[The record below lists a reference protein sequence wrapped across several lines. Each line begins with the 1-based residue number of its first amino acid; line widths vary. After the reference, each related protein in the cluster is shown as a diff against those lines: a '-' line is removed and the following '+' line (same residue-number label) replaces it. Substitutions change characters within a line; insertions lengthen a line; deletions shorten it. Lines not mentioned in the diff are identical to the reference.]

1 MERREFVSALPAMAL
16 DAQTNSTEKPL
27 LKPLLKPKA
36 LKPGATVGLVTPST
50 YLADPVEFETM
61 KLTAEMFG
69 WKTKIGKQVGKREA
83 KPGDG
88 ISGRIEDL
96 HAMFRDPSVDGI
108 ICVRGGYGTPQ
119 LLDGLDYELIRKNPK
134 MLLGYSDIT
143 GLHLAIHQK
152 TGLVTFHGPT
162 GLSPFTEFSQNWFKR
177 AMDPKP
183 MGPLVNPNE
192 RNPFRPAHPLRT
204 VRSGKAKG
212 RLIGGNLTLVSCLMG
227 TPYEP
232 DVRGKIFFLEDVGE
246 EPYRIDRMLQQLALA
261 GKFEQCAGVVIGE
274 CVDCGPRQFQ
284 PSITFNYSLGEVLDR
299 VFSQVKVPVFHG
311 LLIGHTADQITLP
324 LGVMASMD
332 ADRKELIIEESA
344 VV

>member
-1 MERREFVSALPAMAL
+1 MAL
-16 DAQTNSTEKPL
+16 EAQTGTGERPL
-27 LKPLLKPKA
+27 LKPQA
-36 LKPGATVGLVTPST
+36 LRPGDTVGLVTPST
-50 YLADPVEFETM
+50 YVADPGQLQTM
-61 KLTAEMFG
+61 LLTAEMFG
-69 WKTKIGKQVGKREA
+69 WKAKVGKQVGQREA

-88 ISGRIEDL
+88 VAGRIADL
-96 HAMFRDPSVDGI
+96 HAMFSDPEVKGI
-108 ICVRGGYGTPQ
+108 LCVRGGYGTPQ
-119 LLDGLDYELIRKNPK
+119 LLDGLDYELIRRNPK

-162 GLSPFTEFSQNWFKR
+162 GLSPFTEFSQAWFRR
-177 AMDPKP
+177 AIDPKP
-183 MGPLVNPNE
+183 MGPLGNPSE

-204 VRSGKAKG
+204 IRPGKARG

-274 CVDCGPRQFQ
+274 CVDCGPRQFE
-284 PSITFNYSLGEVLDR
+284 PSITFNYTLGEVLDR
-299 VFSQVKVPVFHG
+299 VFAKVKVPVFHG

-324 LGVMASMD
+324 LGVMALMD
-332 ADRKELIIEESA
+332 ADRKELTIEEAA

>member
-1 MERREFVSALPAMAL
+1 V
-16 DAQTNSTEKPL
+16 
-27 LKPLLKPKA
+27 
-36 LKPGATVGLVTPST
+36 
-50 YLADPVEFETM
+50 
-61 KLTAEMFG
+61 
-69 WKTKIGKQVGKREA
+69 GKQVGRREGRLGESI
-83 KPGDG
+83 P
-88 ISGRIEDL
+88 GRIDDL
-96 HAMFRDPSVDGI
+96 HAMFADPEVKGI

-177 AMDPKP
+177 ATDTKP
-183 MGPLVNPNE
+183 MGVLGNPTE
-192 RNPFRPAHPLRT
+192 RNLFRPQHPLRT
-204 VRSGKAKG
+204 VKGGKAKG

-227 TPYEP
+227 TPHEP

-246 EPYRIDRMLQQLALA
+246 EPYRIDRMLQQLVLA
-261 GKFEQCAGVVIGE
+261 GKFDQCAGVVIGE
-274 CVDCGPRQFQ
+274 CVDCGPRDFQ
-284 PSITFNYSLGEVLDR
+284 PSITFNYTLGEVLDR
-299 VFSQVKVPVFHG
+299 VFAKVKVPVFHG
-311 LLIGHTADQITLP
+311 LLIGHTSDQITLP

-332 ADRKELIIEESA
+332 ADRKELIIEEAA

>member
-1 MERREFVSALPAMAL
+1 MERREFVSALPALAL
-16 DAQTNSTEKPL
+16 DAQTGTSE
-27 LKPLLKPKA
+27 KPLLKPKA
-36 LKPGATVGLVTPST
+36 LKPGDTVGLVTPST
-50 YLADPVEFETM
+50 YVADPVQLETM

-88 ISGRIEDL
+88 IAGRIEDL

-119 LLDGLDYELIRKNPK
+119 LLDGLDYDLIRRNSK

-162 GLSPFTEFSQNWFKR
+162 GLSPFTDFSQNWFKR
-177 AMDPKP
+177 AIDTKP
-183 MGPLVNPNE
+183 MGPLGNPTE

-204 VRSGKAKG
+204 VRDGKAKG

-261 GKFEQCAGVVIGE
+261 GKFDQCAGVVIGE
-274 CVDCGPRQFQ
+274 CVDCGPRQFE
-284 PSITFNYSLGEVLDR
+284 PSITFNYTLGEVLDR
-299 VFSQVKVPVFHG
+299 VFSKVKVPVFHG

-324 LGVMASMD
+324 QGVMASMD
-332 ADRKELIIEESA
+332 ADRKELVIEESA

>member
-1 MERREFVSALPAMAL
+1 MKRREFVSAMPVAAAA
-16 DAQTNSTEKPL
+16 AQSGAATTL
-27 LKPLLKPKA
+27 IKPKM
-36 LKPGATVGLVTPST
+36 LRPGDTVGLVSPST
-50 YLADPVEFETM
+50 FVADPVQLQTM
-61 KLTAEMFG
+61 QLTAQMFG
-69 WKTKIGKQVGKREA
+69 WKTKTGKQVGKREA
-83 KPGDG
+83 QLGESIP
-88 ISGRIEDL
+88 GRIADL
-96 HAMFRDPSVDGI
+96 HAMFADPEVKGI

-119 LLDGLDYELIRKNPK
+119 LLDGLDYDLIRKNPK

-162 GLSPFTEFSQNWFKR
+162 GLSPFTEFSQNWFRR
-177 AMDPKP
+177 AIDPKP
-183 MGPLVNPNE
+183 MGVLGNPTE
-192 RNPFRPAHPLRT
+192 RNAFRPQHPLRT
-204 VRSGKAKG
+204 VKGGKARG

-261 GKFEQCAGVVIGE
+261 GKFDQCAGVVIGE
-274 CVDCGPRQFQ
+274 CVDCGPRDFQ
-284 PSITFNYSLGEVLDR
+284 PSITFNYTLGEVLDR
-299 VFSQVKVPVFHG
+299 VFAKVKVPVFHG

-324 LGVMASMD
+324 VGVMASMD
-332 ADRKELIIEESA
+332 AERKELIIEEAA

>member
-1 MERREFVSALPAMAL
+1 MKRREFVSAVPAAAMA
-16 DAQTNSTEKPL
+16 AQSTSASAL
-27 LKPLLKPKA
+27 IKPKFPR
-36 LKPGATVGLVTPST
+36 PGETVGLISPST
-50 YLADPVEFETM
+50 FVADPIQLQTM
-61 KLTAEMFG
+61 QLTADMFG
-69 WKTKIGKQVGKREA
+69 WKTKVGKQVGKREA
-83 KPGDG
+83 QLGESIPGRAAD
-88 ISGRIEDL
+88 I
-96 HAMFRDPSVDGI
+96 HAMFADPEVKGI

-119 LLDGLDYELIRKNPK
+119 LLDALDYDLIRKNPK

-177 AMDPKP
+177 AIDPKP
-183 MGPLVNPNE
+183 MGTLGNPTE
-192 RNPFRPAHPLRT
+192 RNPFRPQHPLRT
-204 VRSGKAKG
+204 VKPGKARG
-212 RLIGGNLTLVSCLMG
+212 ALIGGNLTLVSCLMG

-261 GKFEQCAGVVIGE
+261 GKFDQCAGVVIGE
-274 CVDCGPRQFQ
+274 CVDCGPKEFQ
-284 PSITFNYSLGEVLDR
+284 PSITFNYTLSEVLDR
-299 VFSQVKVPVFHG
+299 VFAKVKVPVFHG

-332 ADRKELIIEESA
+332 ATRKELIIEESA

>member
-1 MERREFVSALPAMAL
+1 MKRREFVSAVPAAAVA
-16 DAQTNSTEKPL
+16 AQAGAASNII
-27 LKPLLKPKA
+27 KPKM
-36 LKPGATVGLVTPST
+36 LRPGDTVGLVSPST
-50 YLADPVEFETM
+50 FVADPTQLNTM
-61 KLTAEMFG
+61 LLTAEMFG
-69 WKTKIGKQVGKREA
+69 LKVKVGSQLGRREA
-83 KPGDG
+83 KLGDS
-88 ISGRIEDL
+88 IPARIDDM
-96 HAMFRDPSVDGI
+96 HKMFSDPEVKGI

-134 MLLGYSDIT
+134 LMLGYSDIT

-162 GLSPFTEFSQNWFKR
+162 GLSPFTEFSQNWFRR
-177 AMDPKP
+177 ANDTKP
-183 MGPLVNPNE
+183 MGVLGNPTE

-204 VRSGKAKG
+204 VKGGKARG

-246 EPYRIDRMLQQLALA
+246 EPYRIDRMLQQLVLA
-261 GKFEQCAGVVIGE
+261 GKFDQCAGVVIGE
-274 CVDCGPRQFQ
+274 CVDCGPRDFQ
-284 PSITFNYSLGEVLDR
+284 PSITFNYTLGEVLDR
-299 VFSQVKVPVFHG
+299 VFAKVKVPVFHG

-324 LGVMASMD
+324 LGVMAAMD
-332 ADRKELIIEESA
+332 ADRKELIIEEAA